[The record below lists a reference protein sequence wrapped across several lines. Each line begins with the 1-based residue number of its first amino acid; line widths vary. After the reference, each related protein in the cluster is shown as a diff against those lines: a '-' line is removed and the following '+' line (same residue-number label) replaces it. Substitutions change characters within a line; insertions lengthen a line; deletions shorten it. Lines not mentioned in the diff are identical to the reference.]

1 MNVMATKVPWWKQQ
15 KGGKSVGDD
24 CWRRRR
30 RRRRGGGGGGE
41 LRAEGE
47 RMGDW
52 CVAVR
57 IGPITNQIT
66 LDKYGSWEIKVT
78 IPDPAENRD

>member
-1 MNVMATKVPWWKQQ
+1 
-15 KGGKSVGDD
+15 
-24 CWRRRR
+24 
-30 RRRRGGGGGGE
+30 
-41 LRAEGE
+41 
-47 RMGDW
+47 MGDW